1 MATFH
6 TKVNRKSV
14 SKATC
19 WSLRAQTFR
28 RILSCTSRNQ
38 LLDVGEAASRTLQR
52 DRIQGL
58 LAGLF
63 LGDALLESLDESF
76 LLGLLIQKPIGR
88 PNAIQVPS
96 ATLDDLLPQ
105 SIAIAC
111 RSRRVVSR
119 SIAFDPQQIRAIS
132 LASANSDVDEIAR
145 HPNLKYRFEP
155 IGLHDLGD

>member
-1 MATFH
+1 MTTFQN
-6 TKVNRKSV
+6 KVNRKSV
-14 SKATC
+14 TKATC
-19 WSLRAQTFR
+19 RSLRAQRFR

-38 LLDVGEAASRTLQR
+38 LLDVVEASSWTLPK
-52 DRIQGL
+52 DRVEGVI
-58 LAGLF
+58 AWRF
-63 LGDALLESLDESF
+63 LGDALLESLDESL

-96 ATLDDLLPQ
+96 ATFDDLLPQ

-119 SIAFDPQQIRAIS
+119 PIAFDSQQIRPIS

-145 HPNLKYRFEP
+145 HPNLKHRFEP
-155 IGLHDLGD
+155 IGFHDLGD